1 LQLCVASKHRQTAR
15 YLATLEQYLLD
26 IKQMLMHERYPTGTS
41 QKQRLLA
48 MQESANLTNGYGYW
62 DIEPANDQTPV
73 EEVPANFRKVGRRL
87 MLNDV
92 TA

>member
-1 LQLCVASKHRQTAR
+1 
-15 YLATLEQYLLD
+15 
-26 IKQMLMHERYPTGTS
+26 MLTNERYPTGTS
-41 QKQRLLA
+41 QRQRLLA

-62 DIEPANDQTPV
+62 DIDALSDQQPL
-73 EEVPANFRKVGRRL
+73 EEVKANFRKVGRRL

>member
-1 LQLCVASKHRQTAR
+1 
-15 YLATLEQYLLD
+15 
-26 IKQMLMHERYPTGTS
+26 MLMNERYPTGTS
-41 QKQRLLA
+41 QRQRLLA

-62 DIEPANDQTPV
+62 DIEPLNDQQAV
-73 EEVPANFRKVGRRL
+73 VEVPTNFRKVGRRL

>member
-1 LQLCVASKHRQTAR
+1 
-15 YLATLEQYLLD
+15 
-26 IKQMLMHERYPTGTS
+26 
-41 QKQRLLA
+41 

-62 DIEPANDQTPV
+62 DIDALSDQQPL
-73 EEVPANFRKVGRRL
+73 EEVKANFRKVGRRL